1 MTVGFSDVW
10 KYSFRLCENNFG
22 EGRMK
27 NLIRKSVQAL
37 DAYVPGEQPRGEDVV
52 KLNTNEN
59 PWLCSPE
66 VYDILREIDVSVLA
80 KYPDPLCTEVRKV
93 IAEKHEVG
101 IGNVFAGNGS
111 DEVLALCIRAFVER
125 EGGSVGSFNPS
136 YSLYP
141 VLAAIEDVDVRLVE
155 LDENFGWQM
164 PDGYEASVFFLT
176 NPNAPT
182 SLLFP
187 KETIEA
193 FVKDFS
199 GVVVIDEA
207 YVDFASADCM
217 ELAVKY
223 DNVLVCRT
231 LSKSYA
237 LAGIRFGY
245 CVGSK
250 DLIDAMYKIKDSYN
264 VNTLTQE
271 LARVALLDQGTME
284 AMTTAIKN
292 SRKLMS
298 QELLTLGFEVF
309 PSETNFLWVKP
320 PKPGAKKIFEELRT
334 RKVYV
339 RWFEGGRTGEYLR
352 ITVGTDAQTMSLVE
366 ALEEIFKK

>member
-1 MTVGFSDVW
+1 
-10 KYSFRLCENNFG
+10 
-22 EGRMK
+22 MK

-37 DAYVPGEQPRGEDVV
+37 DGYAPGEQPQGDEVV

-59 PWLCSPE
+59 PWLCTPE
-66 VYDILREIDVSVLA
+66 AYDILREIDVSVLA
-80 KYPDPLCTEVRKV
+80 KYPDPVCTEVRKV
-93 IAEKHEVG
+93 IAEKHGVG
-101 IGNVFAGNGS
+101 FGNVFAGNGS

-125 EGGSVGSFNPS
+125 DGGSVGFFDPS

-141 VLAAIEDVDVRLVE
+141 VLAQIEDVETRPVA
-155 LDENFGWQM
+155 LDEKFGWQM

-193 FVKDFS
+193 FVKDFA

-217 ELAVKY
+217 ELATKY
-223 DNVLVCRT
+223 DNVIVART

-250 DLIDAMYKIKDSYN
+250 ELIDAMYKIKDSYN

-271 LARVALLDQGTME
+271 IARVALLDDGTMD
-284 AMTTAIKN
+284 AITTAVKN
-292 SRKLMS
+292 SRAIMTN
-298 QELLTLGFEVF
+298 ELAELGFAVCL
-309 PSETNFLWVKP
+309 SETNFLWAKP
-320 PKPGAKKIFEELRT
+320 PKPGAKKIFEELKKRN
-334 RKVYV
+334 VFV
-339 RWFEGGRTGEYLR
+339 RWFDGERTKDYLR
-352 ITVGTDAQTMSLVE
+352 ITVGTDQQTMKLVE
-366 ALEEIFKK
+366 ALEEILGKGE

>member
-1 MTVGFSDVW
+1 M
-10 KYSFRLCENNFG
+10 
-22 EGRMK
+22 EG
-27 NLIRKSVQAL
+27 
-37 DAYVPGEQPRGEDVV
+37 YVPGEQPKGEDVV

-66 VYDILREIDVSVLA
+66 VHDILREIDVSILA

-125 EGGSVGSFNPS
+125 DGGSVGFFDPS

-141 VLAAIEDVDVRLVE
+141 VLAEIEDVETRPVA

-164 PDGYEASVFFLT
+164 PEGYEASVFFLT

-187 KETIEA
+187 KEQVEA
-193 FVKDFS
+193 FVKSFS

-207 YVDFASADCM
+207 YVDFAGEDCM
-217 ELAVKY
+217 ELAATY
-223 DNVLVCRT
+223 DNVLVART

-250 DLIDAMYKIKDSYN
+250 ELIDALYKIKDSYN

-271 LARVALLDQGTME
+271 IARVALLDSGTME
-284 AMTTAIKN
+284 AMTTAVKN
-292 SRKLMS
+292 SRKLMAD
-298 QELLTLGFEVF
+298 ELLRQGFQVF
-309 PSETNFLWVKP
+309 PSETNFLWVRP
-320 PKPGAKKIFEELRT
+320 PKPGAKKIFEELKKRN
-334 RKVYV
+334 VFV
-339 RWFEGGRTGEYLR
+339 RWFNGERTADYLR
-352 ITVGTDAQTMSLVE
+352 ITVGTDAQTMTLIE
-366 ALEEIFKK
+366 NLEEILGKDT